1 MAEMTNVKVP
11 KKRNSYLHRRINQ
24 GTWFTVPTLLFTT
37 LMITVPLIYVAYLS
51 VCDWNGAYNKSPEFV
66 GLEKYASLK
75 ETVGFADML
84 KFTLIFAIIVTFLVV
99 GISLVVAFALDKP
112 KGKHV
117 NRSFLRACWYVPAL
131 IGGVAVGVVWRIMY
145 NYNNG
150 VINTLLTMAGMDK
163 VNWLETYGVT
173 GIAVIVAQVW
183 VMLGMCIIIF
193 LAGLQSIPQELYES
207 ATIDGASTM
216 QQRLKIAIPML
227 APSITINF
235 ITTSI
240 AAFKCYELP
249 YTISKGLPGYS
260 TQLVTQMIREY
271 TFVAMDY
278 GRGAALSIVLVLI
291 IVVIQL
297 VQLVVLRKREEVFD

>member
-1 MAEMTNVKVP
+1 MDDTKMKTVKKSKSHL
-11 KKRNSYLHRRINQ
+11 KKRIEL
-24 GTWFTVPTLLFTT
+24 GTWFLLPSLLFTGVMV
-37 LMITVPLIYVAYLS
+37 LAPLIYVFYLS
-51 VCDWNGAYNKSPEFV
+51 FNEWNGAFNKQPVWV
-66 GLEKYASLK
+66 GLAKYLSLK
-75 ETVGFADML
+75 TTPGVSEML
-84 KFTLIFAIIVTFLVV
+84 KFTLLYGIMVTILVV

-112 KGKHV
+112 KGRHV

-131 IGGVAVGVVWRIMY
+131 IGGTAVGVVWRIMY

-150 VINTLLTMAGMDK
+150 IINTLLSSVGLSK
-163 VNWLETYGVT
+163 INWLETYGIT
-173 GIAVIVAQVW
+173 GAAVIVAQVW

-207 ATIDGASTM
+207 ATIDGASPM

-240 AAFKCYELP
+240 AAFKAYELP

-260 TQLVTQMIREY
+260 TRLITQMIREY
-271 TFVAMDY
+271 TFESMDY
-278 GRGAALSIVLVLI
+278 GRGAALSIVLVVI
-291 IVVIQL
+291 IFVIQL
-297 VQLVVLRKREEVFD
+297 IQLLILRKREEVYD

>member
-1 MAEMTNVKVP
+1 MDDTKMKTVKKSKSHL
-11 KKRNSYLHRRINQ
+11 KKRIEL
-24 GTWFTVPTLLFTT
+24 GTWFLLPSLLFTGVMV
-37 LMITVPLIYVAYLS
+37 LAPLIYVFYLS
-51 VCDWNGAYNKSPEFV
+51 FNEWNGAFNKQPVWV
-66 GLEKYASLK
+66 GLAKYLSLK
-75 ETVGFADML
+75 TTPGVSEML
-84 KFTLIFAIIVTFLVV
+84 KFTLLYGIMVTILVV

-112 KGKHV
+112 KGRHV

-131 IGGVAVGVVWRIMY
+131 IGGTAVGVVWRIMY

-150 VINTLLTMAGMDK
+150 IINTLLSSVGLSK
-163 VNWLETYGVT
+163 INWLETYGLT
-173 GIAVIVAQVW
+173 GAAVIVAQVW

-207 ATIDGASTM
+207 TTIDGASPM

-240 AAFKCYELP
+240 AAFKAYELP

-260 TQLVTQMIREY
+260 TRLITQMIREY
-271 TFVAMDY
+271 TFESMDY
-278 GRGAALSIVLVLI
+278 GRGAALSIVLVVI
-291 IVVIQL
+291 IFVIQL
-297 VQLVVLRKREEVFD
+297 IQLLILRKREEVYD

>member
-1 MAEMTNVKVP
+1 MDDTKMKTVKKSKSHL
-11 KKRNSYLHRRINQ
+11 KKRIEL
-24 GTWFTVPTLLFTT
+24 GTWFLLPSLLFTGVMV
-37 LMITVPLIYVAYLS
+37 LAPLIYVFYLS
-51 VCDWNGAYNKSPEFV
+51 FNEWNGAFNKQPVWV
-66 GLEKYASLK
+66 GLAKYLSLK
-75 ETVGFADML
+75 TTPGVSEML
-84 KFTLIFAIIVTFLVV
+84 KFTLLYGIMVTILVV

-112 KGKHV
+112 KGRHV

-131 IGGVAVGVVWRIMY
+131 IGGTAGGVVWRIMY

-150 VINTLLTMAGMDK
+150 IINTLLSSVGLSK
-163 VNWLETYGVT
+163 INWLETYGIT
-173 GIAVIVAQVW
+173 GAAVIVAQVW

-207 ATIDGASTM
+207 ATIDGASPM

-240 AAFKCYELP
+240 AAFKAYELP

-260 TQLVTQMIREY
+260 TRLITQMIREY
-271 TFVAMDY
+271 TFESMDY
-278 GRGAALSIVLVLI
+278 GRGAALSIVLVVI
-291 IVVIQL
+291 IFVIQL
-297 VQLVVLRKREEVFD
+297 IQLLILRKREEVYD

>member
-1 MAEMTNVKVP
+1 MDDTKMKTVKKSKSHL
-11 KKRNSYLHRRINQ
+11 KKRIEL
-24 GTWFTVPTLLFTT
+24 GTWFLLPSLLFTGVMV
-37 LMITVPLIYVAYLS
+37 LAPLIYVFYLS
-51 VCDWNGAYNKSPEFV
+51 FNEWNGAFNKQPVWV
-66 GLEKYASLK
+66 GLAKYLSLK
-75 ETVGFADML
+75 TTPGVSEML
-84 KFTLIFAIIVTFLVV
+84 KFTLLYGIMVTILVV

-112 KGKHV
+112 KGRHV

-131 IGGVAVGVVWRIMY
+131 IGGTAVGVVWRIMY

-150 VINTLLTMAGMDK
+150 IINTLLSSVGLSK
-163 VNWLETYGVT
+163 INWLETYGLT
-173 GIAVIVAQVW
+173 GAAVIVAQVW

-207 ATIDGASTM
+207 ATIDGASPM

-240 AAFKCYELP
+240 AAFKAYELP

-260 TQLVTQMIREY
+260 TRLITQMIREY
-271 TFVAMDY
+271 TFESMDY
-278 GRGAALSIVLVLI
+278 GRGAALSIVLVVI
-291 IVVIQL
+291 IFVIQL
-297 VQLVVLRKREEVFD
+297 IQLLVLRKREEVYD

>member
-1 MAEMTNVKVP
+1 MDDTKIKTVKKSKSHL
-11 KKRNSYLHRRINQ
+11 KKRIEL
-24 GTWFTVPTLLFTT
+24 GTWFLLPSLLFTGVMV
-37 LMITVPLIYVAYLS
+37 LAPLIYVFYLS
-51 VCDWNGAYNKSPEFV
+51 FNEWNGAFNKQPVWV
-66 GLEKYASLK
+66 GLAKYLSLK
-75 ETVGFADML
+75 TTPGVSEML
-84 KFTLIFAIIVTFLVV
+84 KFTLLYGIMVTILVV

-112 KGKHV
+112 KGRHV

-131 IGGVAVGVVWRIMY
+131 IGGTAVGVVWRIMY

-150 VINTLLTMAGMDK
+150 IINTLLSSVGLSK
-163 VNWLETYGVT
+163 INWLETYGLT
-173 GIAVIVAQVW
+173 GAAVIVAQVW

-207 ATIDGASTM
+207 ATIDGASPM

-240 AAFKCYELP
+240 AAFKAYELP

-260 TQLVTQMIREY
+260 TRLITQMIREY
-271 TFVAMDY
+271 TFESMDY
-278 GRGAALSIVLVLI
+278 GRGAALSIVLVVI
-291 IVVIQL
+291 IFVIQL
-297 VQLVVLRKREEVFD
+297 IQLLVLRKREEVYD

>member
-1 MAEMTNVKVP
+1 MDDTKIKTVKKSKSHL
-11 KKRNSYLHRRINQ
+11 KKRIEL
-24 GTWFTVPTLLFTT
+24 GTWFLLPSLLFTGVMV
-37 LMITVPLIYVAYLS
+37 LAPLIYVFYLS
-51 VCDWNGAYNKSPEFV
+51 FNEWNGAFNKQPVWV
-66 GLEKYASLK
+66 GLAKYLSLK
-75 ETVGFADML
+75 TTPGVSEML
-84 KFTLIFAIIVTFLVV
+84 KFTLLYGIMVTILVV

-112 KGKHV
+112 KGRHV

-131 IGGVAVGVVWRIMY
+131 IGGTAVGVVWRIMY

-150 VINTLLTMAGMDK
+150 IINTLLSSVGLSK
-163 VNWLETYGVT
+163 INWLETYGIT
-173 GIAVIVAQVW
+173 GAAVIVAQVW

-207 ATIDGASTM
+207 ATIDGASPM

-240 AAFKCYELP
+240 AAFKAYELP

-260 TQLVTQMIREY
+260 TRLITQMIREY
-271 TFVAMDY
+271 TFESMDY
-278 GRGAALSIVLVLI
+278 GRGAALSIVLVVI
-291 IVVIQL
+291 IFVIQL
-297 VQLVVLRKREEVFD
+297 IQLLILRKREEVYD